1 MAYQYGGP
9 PYTSRSRYPLTS
21 GAFNP
26 RSPPNVV
33 PTASLVQMTPGTS
46 LRSFA
51 TQGGHGL
58 PPAYPY
64 QPSPMSQLTS
74 PLAHPGHTREQ
85 APTSSPGGAHSDSPS
100 SCSMAH
106 HQGNGPMRGGGAS
119 GPSPFHQGYGSPNDV
134 RTSPVHL
141 PMCSPVQT
149 SQGMRMGPHHLS
161 PTGQCQSTSP
171 VAPMGIMSPPLL
183 TPNSIGPRLP
193 HAHYESRFSP
203 LPLGQPYQGSDHDRA
218 HFLYTNNMFSP
229 PVAGGA
235 VKNSPVETGMYPH
248 GYKTSGMTDSA
259 GWNSSQSSGFE
270 GRFEDHRSQ
279 YNGNGPDHIDHF
291 LGPGPGPADDKGD
304 LYPRPGYPGRDGLT
318 PQGLIGGTPMS
329 PDAMV
334 GGKPTCPAY
343 FSYSKRPIEDSTRG
357 GRSSEKFTD
366 SKRRK
371 PNSVYSPVPDDF
383 SQDSPRYSS
392 PKSAMYTEY
401 FMDHP
406 PGDQWSGGPGGLPSS
421 YPSSLLPGSSGTFAQ
436 QSSYPSNMPHHGDM
450 SYHHPVSPDQQVL
463 SSSGLPPMSSFRGGQ
478 PVGGASVPSTG
489 AGYPGA
495 PSPTING
502 SDMMSSRP
510 AVSSSS
516 GMAVGKALASQIYSD
531 KTSSSYGGSNHSTP
545 VSSPTPAPP
554 SQQWNRSINQP
565 TAHYDANHLHSLS
578 RMEERLDLDDAIH
591 VLRNHAEG
599 QPLIP
604 GHLPPQLMPTGPHP
618 PGVMGPI
625 SFASMMVNH
634 LDSPHMG
641 GHHPPP
647 SSLPSVSSDQQKS
660 YDIGD
665 DPDASSDGPI
675 KMEKSD
681 KDGEKGDKSG
691 IDKSSKSGSHSGEPP
706 AKRSRTHGKAS
717 SNHEDGYESNSD
729 RSCPKSSSSTA
740 NKNSKDKTDDDA
752 NLTPADK
759 AERERLRRQA
769 NNNRE
774 RVRVRDI
781 NEAFKE
787 LGQMVT
793 LHCNSSQPLTK
804 LMVLQQAVNV
814 ITSLES
820 QVRERNLN
828 PKAACLKR
836 REEEKTEELPGRA
849 LSSDDLTPGLANKC
863 APEPGKSWHNW

>member
-1 MAYQYGGP
+1 M
-9 PYTSRSRYPLTS
+9 
-21 GAFNP
+21 
-26 RSPPNVV
+26 
-33 PTASLVQMTPGTS
+33 
-46 LRSFA
+46 
-51 TQGGHGL
+51 
-58 PPAYPY
+58 
-64 QPSPMSQLTS
+64 MS
-74 PLAHPGHTREQ
+74 
-85 APTSSPGGAHSDSPS
+85 
-100 SCSMAH
+100 
-106 HQGNGPMRGGGAS
+106 
-119 GPSPFHQGYGSPNDV
+119 
-134 RTSPVHL
+134 
-141 PMCSPVQT
+141 
-149 SQGMRMGPHHLS
+149 
-161 PTGQCQSTSP
+161 
-171 VAPMGIMSPPLL
+171 
-183 TPNSIGPRLP
+183 
-193 HAHYESRFSP
+193 
-203 LPLGQPYQGSDHDRA
+203 
-218 HFLYTNNMFSP
+218 
-229 PVAGGA
+229 
-235 VKNSPVETGMYPH
+235 
-248 GYKTSGMTDSA
+248 
-259 GWNSSQSSGFE
+259 
-270 GRFEDHRSQ
+270 
-279 YNGNGPDHIDHF
+279 
-291 LGPGPGPADDKGD
+291 
-304 LYPRPGYPGRDGLT
+304 RDGERDFIEL
-318 PQGLIGGTPMS
+318 
-329 PDAMV
+329 
-334 GGKPTCPAY
+334 KPV
-343 FSYSKRPIEDSTRG
+343 
-357 GRSSEKFTD
+357 
-366 SKRRK
+366 
-371 PNSVYSPVPDDF
+371 SVYSPVPDDF

-392 PKSAMYTEY
+392 PKTAMYTEY

-450 SYHHPVSPDQQVL
+450 SYHHPVSPDHQVL

-502 SDMMSSRP
+502 SDMMPSRP

-516 GMAVGKALASQIYSD
+516 GMAVGKALASIYSD

-625 SFASMMVNH
+625 SYASMMVNH

-717 SNHEDGYESNSD
+717 SNHEDG
-729 RSCPKSSSSTA
+729 
-740 NKNSKDKTDDDA
+740 DKTDDDA

-820 QVRERNLN
+820 QVR
-828 PKAACLKR
+828 
-836 REEEKTEELPGRA
+836 
-849 LSSDDLTPGLANKC
+849 
-863 APEPGKSWHNW
+863 

>member
-235 VKNSPVETGMYPH
+235 VKNGPVETGMYPH

-371 PNSVYSPVPDDF
+371 PNS
-383 SQDSPRYSS
+383 
-392 PKSAMYTEY
+392 
-401 FMDHP
+401 
-406 PGDQWSGGPGGLPSS
+406 
-421 YPSSLLPGSSGTFAQ
+421 
-436 QSSYPSNMPHHGDM
+436 
-450 SYHHPVSPDQQVL
+450 
-463 SSSGLPPMSSFRGGQ
+463 
-478 PVGGASVPSTG
+478 
-489 AGYPGA
+489 
-495 PSPTING
+495 
-502 SDMMSSRP
+502 
-510 AVSSSS
+510 
-516 GMAVGKALASQIYSD
+516 
-531 KTSSSYGGSNHSTP
+531 
-545 VSSPTPAPP
+545 
-554 SQQWNRSINQP
+554 
-565 TAHYDANHLHSLS
+565 
-578 RMEERLDLDDAIH
+578 
-591 VLRNHAEG
+591 
-599 QPLIP
+599 
-604 GHLPPQLMPTGPHP
+604 
-618 PGVMGPI
+618 
-625 SFASMMVNH
+625 
-634 LDSPHMG
+634 
-641 GHHPPP
+641 
-647 SSLPSVSSDQQKS
+647 
-660 YDIGD
+660 
-665 DPDASSDGPI
+665 
-675 KMEKSD
+675 
-681 KDGEKGDKSG
+681 
-691 IDKSSKSGSHSGEPP
+691 
-706 AKRSRTHGKAS
+706 
-717 SNHEDGYESNSD
+717 
-729 RSCPKSSSSTA
+729 
-740 NKNSKDKTDDDA
+740 
-752 NLTPADK
+752 
-759 AERERLRRQA
+759 
-769 NNNRE
+769 
-774 RVRVRDI
+774 
-781 NEAFKE
+781 
-787 LGQMVT
+787 
-793 LHCNSSQPLTK
+793 
-804 LMVLQQAVNV
+804 
-814 ITSLES
+814 
-820 QVRERNLN
+820 
-828 PKAACLKR
+828 
-836 REEEKTEELPGRA
+836 
-849 LSSDDLTPGLANKC
+849 
-863 APEPGKSWHNW
+863 